1 MTEKLIVR
9 ELYKIF
15 GDAPEDALDLA
26 QQGVDKD
33 EVFRRTGSVVAV
45 NDVSFS
51 VNEGEIFV
59 VMGLSGSGKSTLVR
73 CINRLI
79 EPTRG
84 EISIGGDDIVGLGNE
99 ELRQIR
105 LRRISMVFQHFA
117 LLPHKT
123 VCENVEY
130 GLKTRG
136 MPAGE
141 RREKAI
147 EALTTVGLDA
157 WADAYPENLSGGMQ
171 QRVGLARGLAVDPEI
186 LLMDEPF
193 SALDPLIRRDVQ
205 DELLRIQD
213 NLQTTIVFITHDL
226 QEALKLGDQIAIM
239 KDGRFVQVGTPE
251 DIVTAPA
258 DDYVSAFTKDVDRA
272 RVLTLSAV
280 MSTDPPLSEDTPLG
294 DAVTA
299 VGTDVKRNAAYV
311 VNGSGAP
318 VGVVTREALV
328 DGAAAETVGAVMDR
342 EVVTAAADDH
352 LFDVYEKLGTGRPVA
367 VVDRQ
372 GKLVGEVHASAVFP
386 HLEAPGEDDKREERE
401 ADADRAPEGRKESL
415 THGQ

>member
-1 MTEKLIVR
+1 MTDKLVVK

-15 GDAPEDALDLA
+15 GEEPEEALGLA
-26 QQGVDKD
+26 QQGLDKD

-45 NDVSFS
+45 NNVSFS
-51 VNEGEIFV
+51 VREGEIFV

-79 EPTRG
+79 EPTEG
-84 EISIGGDDIVGLGNE
+84 TVSVGDEAITGIGAE

-147 EALTTVGLDA
+147 KALETVGLDA
-157 WADAYPENLSGGMQ
+157 WADAYPGNLSGGMQ

-213 NLQTTIVFITHDL
+213 DLQTTIVFITHDL

-251 DIVTAPA
+251 EIVTAPA
-258 DDYVSAFTKDVDRA
+258 DDYVSAFTQDVDRS
-272 RVLTLSAV
+272 RVLTIRAV
-280 MSTDPPLSEDTPLG
+280 MDAPVPLAADMAAA
-294 DAVTA
+294 DALKA
-299 VGTDVKRNAAYV
+299 LKAADGREAACV
-311 VNGSGAP
+311 ANGSGAP
-318 VGVVTREALV
+318 AGLVTHEALAAGK
-328 DGAAAETVGAVMDR
+328 DGATVGAVMEDGVQTVR
-342 EVVTAAADDH
+342 AGDYIFEI
-352 LFDVYEKLGTGRPVA
+352 FDKLGAGRPLA
-367 VVDRQ
+367 VIDGE
-372 GKLVGEVHASAVFP
+372 GKLVGEVHAASVFP
-386 HLEAPGEDDKREERE
+386 HLGTMPEEE
-401 ADADRAPEGRKESL
+401 DADGTGAAGPRDKEVM